1 VPRPCSGCAANA
13 SRSRSLARHGAPIDA
28 NCSFRLCCYRGK
40 GRGLID
46 SRIGIRAARIFDG
59 YHFRNGP
66 VLVLVE
72 DGVISAVDFTGASCP
87 DGVLLVDLGSG
98 ALVPG
103 IVDAHSHLCW
113 EPTEEP
119 KQLGVVDR
127 EVLVA
132 RVHQHAQQALR
143 SGVTAIRDLGD
154 RDYVSLS
161 VRDEYNQGREVGPEL
176 VVSGP
181 PLTRTDGHCCFLGG
195 QADTAAQLVD
205 AVRER
210 ARRGVDWIKVMA
222 TGGFRTSGTN
232 PWRPQYTADQ
242 LAAVVDAAHQMGL
255 PVTAHAH
262 ATAGIAAAATAGV
275 DGIEH
280 CTFVSDIGCVVDPNV
295 VESIVAQ
302 GIWCGI
308 TIPRPFPGLPA
319 ETLAVLECKWGNV
332 RQLMAAGVRVAFSSD
347 AGATPI
353 KPHDVLPGDL
363 VYLSNQGFSC
373 VEVLAGATAH
383 AAASCG
389 FGDRKGRIAPGYDAD
404 LVAVDND
411 VHNNLEALCYPK
423 AVWRAGAPVVLTTE
437 SQPH

>member
-1 VPRPCSGCAANA
+1 
-13 SRSRSLARHGAPIDA
+13 
-28 NCSFRLCCYRGK
+28 
-40 GRGLID
+40 
-46 SRIGIRAARIFDG
+46 
-59 YHFRNGP
+59 

-72 DGVISAVDFTGASCP
+72 DGVISAVDFAGASCP
-87 DGVLLVDLGSG
+87 VGVPLVDLGTG

-103 IVDAHSHLCW
+103 IVDAHAHLCW
-113 EPTEEP
+113 NPTDEPQ
-119 KQLGVVDR
+119 QLGVVDS

-143 SGVTAIRDLGD
+143 SGVTTIRDLGD
-154 RDYVSLS
+154 RDYASLS
-161 VRDEYNQGREVGPEL
+161 VRRQYWEGREVGPEL

-181 PLTRTDGHCCFLGG
+181 PLTRTNGHCCFLGG

-205 AVRER
+205 AVAER
-210 ARRGVDWIKVMA
+210 ARQGVDWIKVMA

-232 PWRPQYTADQ
+232 PWKPQYTAAQ
-242 LAAVVDAAHQMGL
+242 LAAVVDAAHQVGL

-262 ATAGIAAAATAGV
+262 ATAGIAAAVTAGV

-280 CTFVSDIGCVVDPNV
+280 CTFVSDTGCVVDPNV

-308 TIPRPFPGLPA
+308 TIPRLFPGLPA
-319 ETLAVLECKWGNV
+319 ETLAVLERKWGNV
-332 RQLMAAGVRVAFSSD
+332 RQLMAAGARVAFSSD
-347 AGATPI
+347 AGATPT
-353 KPHDVLPGDL
+353 KPHDVLPRDL
-363 VYLSNQGFSC
+363 AYLSDQGFSC

-389 FGDRKGRIAPGYDAD
+389 LGDRKGRIAPGYDAD

-423 AVWRAGAPVVLTTE
+423 AVWRAGTPVVLTTE